1 MGIVKNRKIPTIYE
15 LGLYGYY
22 GVISLISAILSYPL
36 TDYFMGNTSRT
47 IDFCLSIFM
56 TTISASL
63 IFVGFIICG
72 GIPLT
77 EWLDEKERN
86 EGNNFDKYIFRDK
99 IQKDGFKTYI
109 IATLMIV
116 ALMWL
121 NNVGENTIPG
131 FILVYLF
138 LCLLV

>member
-22 GVISLISAILSYPL
+22 GAISLVSAILSYPL
-36 TDYFMGNTSRT
+36 TDYFMGNTGRN

-56 TTISASL
+56 TTISAFL
-63 IFVGFIICG
+63 VFVAFIICG

-86 EGNNFDKYIFRDK
+86 EGNNFDKYIF
-99 IQKDGFKTYI
+99 
-109 IATLMIV
+109 
-116 ALMWL
+116 
-121 NNVGENTIPG
+121 
-131 FILVYLF
+131 
-138 LCLLV
+138 

>member
-1 MGIVKNRKIPTIYE
+1 MGIVVKNRKIPTIYE

-22 GVISLISAILSYPL
+22 GAISLISAILSYSL
-36 TDYFMGNTSRT
+36 TNYFMGNTSRT

-63 IFVGFIICG
+63 VFVAFIICG

-86 EGNNFDKYIFRDK
+86 EGNNFDKYIF
-99 IQKDGFKTYI
+99 
-109 IATLMIV
+109 
-116 ALMWL
+116 
-121 NNVGENTIPG
+121 
-131 FILVYLF
+131 
-138 LCLLV
+138 

>member
-1 MGIVKNRKIPTIYE
+1 MRIVKNRKIPTIYE

-36 TDYFMGNTSRT
+36 TDYFIGNTDRN

-56 TTISASL
+56 TTISSFL
-63 IFVGFIICG
+63 VFVAFIICG

-86 EGNNFDKYIFRDK
+86 EGNNFDKYIF
-99 IQKDGFKTYI
+99 
-109 IATLMIV
+109 
-116 ALMWL
+116 
-121 NNVGENTIPG
+121 
-131 FILVYLF
+131 
-138 LCLLV
+138 